1 MNEDWT
7 RELRENNDYNLLEN
21 NIKLDELDIKKFQKL
36 ALHIYNVKN
45 IFRVKVWKF
54 LDTKVWCLCVHF
66 KNN

>member
-45 IFRVKVWKF
+45 ILEWKYGSF
-54 LDTKVWCLCVHF
+54 
-66 KNN
+66 